1 MYTHSRWTG
10 ALLSVL
16 MISLTACGK
25 NDQART
31 DSAAMATGAGMAAT
45 KTDSGAM
52 GGMPARSGTDS
63 MPAMTG
69 MSGPA
74 AMPGMSAEMTAHMA
88 EMKGADGAKMK
99 SMLPDHRKMVAGMLA
114 TMNDQMKSMKMSATP
129 AWTALTDS
137 IRSDLK
143 AMPAM
148 SASALAAMMPAHEM
162 RMMNLATMHEGMMKS
177 MK

>member
-1 MYTHSRWTG
+1 MYTQSRWTG
-10 ALLSVL
+10 ALLGVL

-31 DSAAMATGAGMAAT
+31 DSAAMTAT

-52 GGMPARSGTDS
+52 GGMSGMPARSGTDS

-88 EMKGADGAKMK
+88 EMKGADAAKMK
-99 SMLPDHRKMVAGMLA
+99 SMLPEHRKMVAGMLA
-114 TMNDQMKSMKMSATP
+114 MMNDQMKGMKMAATP

-148 SASALAAMMPAHEM
+148 SASALAAMMPAHEL
-162 RMMNLATMHEGMMKS
+162 RMMNLATMHEGMMKG

>member
-1 MYTHSRWTG
+1 MYTQSRWTG
-10 ALLSVL
+10 ALLGVL
-16 MISLTACGK
+16 MMSLTACGK

-31 DSAAMATGAGMAAT
+31 DSAAMAAT

-52 GGMPARSGTDS
+52 GGMSGMPARSGTDS
-63 MPAMTG
+63 MPAMA
-69 MSGPA
+69 GPA
-74 AMPGMSAEMTAHMA
+74 VMPGMSAEMTAHMA
-88 EMKGADGAKMK
+88 EMKSADGAKMK
-99 SMLPDHRKMVAGMLA
+99 SMLPEHRKMVAGVLA
-114 TMNDQMKSMKMSATP
+114 TMNDQMMSMKMSASP

-143 AMPAM
+143 VMPDM

-162 RMMNLATMHEGMMKS
+162 RVKNLATMHEGMMKG

>member
-10 ALLSVL
+10 ALLGVL

-25 NDQART
+25 NEQART
-31 DSAAMATGAGMAAT
+31 DSAATADGAGMAAT

-52 GGMPARSGTDS
+52 GGMSGMPARSGTDS
-63 MPAMTG
+63 MPAMA
-69 MSGPA
+69 SPA

-114 TMNDQMKSMKMSATP
+114 TMNDQMKGMKMAATP

-143 AMPAM
+143 AMPAL
-148 SASALAAMMPAHEM
+148 SASALAAMMPAHEL
-162 RMMNLATMHEGMMKS
+162 RMMNLATMHEGMMKG